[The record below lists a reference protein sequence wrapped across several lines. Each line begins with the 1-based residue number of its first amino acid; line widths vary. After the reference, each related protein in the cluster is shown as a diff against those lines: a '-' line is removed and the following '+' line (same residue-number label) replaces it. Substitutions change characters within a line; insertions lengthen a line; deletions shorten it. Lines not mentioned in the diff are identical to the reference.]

1 MGACCSSSSNNTV
14 IEGRNGENTNSN
26 QRRNNN
32 SQPRRQVA
40 LALGRTRSNNGQNNE
55 QQITTTPSPL
65 VPLDNNN
72 TNINNNPRQ
81 LYTEI
86 EELQRDLSLM
96 EAFFQSVLGQAY
108 QMGMDV
114 DPSAAVAG
122 QQGTAPPNN
131 APPPA
136 SQKALRQIP
145 TVALCAEDLSDE
157 NNRECCICFEENV
170 IGVKVA
176 RLPCGHVYH
185 RPCIEGWLCKH
196 CTCPVC
202 RYELETDDPSY
213 ERGRLER
220 MRHRKPRFRKHELNN
235 MKIFQLRELL
245 TFLKLNDA
253 GNTFTEKR
261 DIVDKII
268 NSGRVEVIASPEPL
282 EFKISELRALGVGK
296 LKKAMNDAGVF
307 FDPVDIVEKEDM
319 VQLFINSGRV
329 ILLADDPDPEESMVN
344 DYNNTANNSDTMV
357 IDDAN
362 DSKVAAAVAAS
373 SSSMIDDNDDNYYD
387 DYNEMSDGQ
396 INNTSKKFKSDNTTN
411 EDSKVDVYSDVFTS
425 TAAAASASINTR
437 NGFSSSA
444 SSTDVAVDHSS
455 SKLKSYLRSK
465 TISQLKAIGR
475 ELGVSLLDCVEK
487 AEMVDKLSP
496 FFNV

>member
-1 MGACCSSSSNNTV
+1 MGACCSSTSNNTV
-14 IEGRNGENTNSN
+14 VEGSRSNSNGDNTNSS
-26 QRRNNN
+26 QRRNN
-32 SQPRRQVA
+32 SQSRRQVA
-40 LALGRTRSNNGQNNE
+40 SGRTRSNNGQNNE
-55 QQITTTPSPL
+55 QQRTATTPSPL
-65 VPLDNNN
+65 IPLDN
-72 TNINNNPRQ
+72 NNNPRQ

-86 EELQRDLSLM
+86 EELQRDLSIM

-108 QMGMDV
+108 QMGADF
-114 DPSAAVAG
+114 DPAAAG
-122 QQGTAPPNN
+122 QEGGTPQNN

-145 TVALCAEDLSDE
+145 TVALCAEDLTDE
-157 NNRECCICFEENV
+157 NNRECCICFEENI

-235 MKIFQLRELL
+235 MSIRQLRDLL
-245 TFLKLNDA
+245 TFLKLNDTFY
-253 GNTFTEKR
+253 TFTEKR
-261 DIVDKII
+261 DFVEKII
-268 NSGRVEVIASPEPL
+268 NSGRIELIASPEPL

-296 LKKAMNDAGVF
+296 LKKAMNDAGVY

-329 ILLADDPDPEESMVN
+329 ILLADDPEESSIVN
-344 DYNNTANNSDTMV
+344 NNIDNHSDAMV
-357 IDDAN
+357 IDD
-362 DSKVAAAVAAS
+362 DTKVAAC
-373 SSSMIDDNDDNYYD
+373 SSSMIDDN
-387 DYNEMSDGQ
+387 EM
-396 INNTSKKFKSDNTTN
+396 NNATKFKSDNDDVELDDITN
-411 EDSKVDVYSDVFTS
+411 EDSKVEMSSDAHAS
-425 TAAAASASINTR
+425 TTTTASASINTR
-437 NGFSSSA
+437 NGSSNA
-444 SSTDVAVDHSS
+444 AAVDHSS

-465 TISQLKAIGR
+465 SISELKAIGR

-496 FFNV
+496 FFNG